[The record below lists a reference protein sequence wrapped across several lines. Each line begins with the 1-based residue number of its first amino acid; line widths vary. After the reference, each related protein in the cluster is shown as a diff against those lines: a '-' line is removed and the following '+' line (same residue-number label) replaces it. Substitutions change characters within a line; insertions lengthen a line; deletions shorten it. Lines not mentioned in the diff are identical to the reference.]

1 MNFDDEDRLELQHLA
16 GGSIVEHAPVFSEQ
30 GRFIFV
36 RCNQKVQVF
45 VTSTGE
51 LTRELDDATSPLI
64 SLELDVKHPD
74 LLLGCTSS
82 GQMLRWHWRTGVVQ
96 KEVMLNLDSDYTE
109 VVTCNLL
116 NLYKG
121 GDTACAFVTAKHNS
135 ANTMKWFVFNTNTG
149 AQIDVNCSLKLRT
162 QTPVV
167 DVSKGAFKYIAI
179 AQFMSVHFVQYETW
193 ECFSFKNRMPLT
205 CIRLSPFEQMAAI
218 GTQYGQV
225 LIWRQFDKPE
235 SVQRTIYHWHS
246 SAVTCIAF
254 TPTGMSFYSGGLE
267 RVLVKWSL
275 TSTQERSFLPRMSS
289 VLKHIV
295 ISDGNEKLL
304 VCTADNALQFVDPNE
319 MKLLSTLQHFT
330 YALSDNS
337 DNGLF
342 PIGLCL
348 NPRTNSLVLNGRIG
362 QLQFYSAYTKSLLY
376 NLRVVEGNVQSAE
389 PKTIIYN
396 TCVTR
401 AAFNIN
407 WMATGEVYNDQQNFP
422 ELQLKFWQYQEKL
435 QTYKLNT
442 NIELPHQDGFVA
454 IVFSNQFQVD
464 NLRCASAGKDNVIKL
479 WTLGDSENIYK
490 RSVMWTCEAQAS
502 YKQQRLE
509 SICFSQDGS
518 LLAAGYGHTL
528 VLFDARTLRLLHALS
543 TSAGYDG
550 VVSKAQ
556 VRLSHTAING
566 TRTELVQQRQQLWG
580 LLQTLLNSNDKKL
593 VQQAQ
598 QLMASPSSSNQ
609 NQRQTSTA
617 QEPSKQEIFK
627 HIMQMAEL
635 GLHQKLQLL
644 RHFDI
649 ECYVSTAYQ
658 KSLKAHLQMCG
669 VEPQSANERVRTL
682 NERLHRLQPRQ
693 RFKAKVR
700 LLQLKKR
707 RQNYELDRH
716 EILPLFSM
724 LQLDE
729 TTKPAEKVK
738 RINKSGKLDKK
749 SNKSLKLVKSIKS
762 AKADNSAGLPYINPF
777 KKGSMKAKESDEKLA
792 PLQGSAQISHVQ
804 FGSGAQAHLVA
815 VCTETRVLIWNL
827 MTLRLQAGLKLSVR
841 QLAFDPL
848 TNLIAA
854 VTRNN
859 ELHVFQPNVPL
870 PIYQRSNLPLLHGL
884 VWLPRRQP
892 KQSSINVDWQAQSTL
907 HMLTNEKEIVYLALP
922 GQTITDDAP
931 APISFAQ
938 PADEQLLQYATFGA
952 FVARQ
957 KNTENTEIAQRK
969 GPLIVGRGVHSSV
982 NALVN
987 LSAHT
992 MPAMSL
998 ICGEF
1003 IKSLLTPGERDEP
1016 NETNELPLSNGKLNG
1031 NGYTE
1036 SQDDDEDEEEEN
1048 ADLKQEDYKE
1058 MKTELRK
1065 VLLDQNS
1072 ALEKINNK
1080 EVEQQTLD
1088 ARLQRVAK
1096 HDVILEF

>member
-82 GQMLRWHWRTGVVQ
+82 GQLLRWHWRTGVVQ
-96 KEVMLNLDSDYTE
+96 KEVRLNLDSDYTE

-121 GDTACAFVTAKHNS
+121 GETACAFVTAKHNS

-149 AQIDVNCSLKLRT
+149 AQIDVNCSLRLRT

-193 ECFSFKNRMPLT
+193 QCFSFKNRMPLT

-225 LIWRQFDKPE
+225 LIWRQFDNPE
-235 SVQRTIYHWHS
+235 SLQRTVHHWHS
-246 SAVTCIAF
+246 SAVSCIAF

-330 YALSDNS
+330 YALSDNG

-389 PKTIIYN
+389 PRTIIYN

-479 WTLGDSENIYK
+479 WTLTDSENIYK

-502 YKQQRLE
+502 YKHQRLE

-609 NQRQTSTA
+609 SQRQSSTA
-617 QEPSKQEIFK
+617 KEPSKQEIYK

-649 ECYVSTAYQ
+649 ECYVSTAFQ

-729 TTKPAEKVK
+729 TTKPAEKQT
-738 RINKSGKLDKK
+738 SQQACHT
-749 SNKSLKLVKSIKS
+749 SIHS
-762 AKADNSAGLPYINPF
+762 
-777 KKGSMKAKESDEKLA
+777 KKGSMKAKESGEKLA

-870 PIYQRSNLPLLHGL
+870 PIYQRSNLPQLHGL

-957 KNTENTEIAQRK
+957 KNAENTEIAQRK

-1016 NETNELPLSNGKLNG
+1016 NDTNELPLSNGILNG
-1031 NGYTE
+1031 NGHTE
-1036 SQDDDEDEEEEN
+1036 SQDEDEDEEEE

-1058 MKTELRK
+1058 TKTELRK

>member
-16 GGSIVEHAPVFSEQ
+16 GGSIVQHAPVFSEQ

-36 RCNQKVQVF
+36 RCNLKVQVF

-51 LTRELDDATSPLI
+51 LTRELNDATSPLI
-64 SLELDVKHPD
+64 SLELDIKQPD

-82 GQMLRWHWRTGVVQ
+82 GQLLRWHWRTGVLQ
-96 KEVMLNLDSDYTE
+96 KQIDLNLGRDGTEVMTF
-109 VVTCNLL
+109 NLL
-116 NLYKG
+116 NMYKG
-121 GDTACAFVTAKHNS
+121 GDTACAFATVKRKNGKS
-135 ANTMKWFVFNTNTG
+135 LKWYLFNTSTG
-149 AQIDVNCSLKLRT
+149 APIEINCSLRLKTRT
-162 QTPVV
+162 PIV
-167 DVSKGAFKYIAI
+167 DVGKGNFKYIAL
-179 AQFMSVHFVQYETW
+179 AQGLLLNFVHYETW
-193 ECFSFKNRMPLT
+193 KCVRYKHEMPIT
-205 CIRLSPFEQMAAI
+205 CVRLSPHELMAAT
-218 GTQYGQV
+218 GTQYGRIV
-225 LIWRQFDKPE
+225 VWRQFDDASAVK
-235 SVQRTIYHWHS
+235 RTIHHWHS
-246 SAVTCIAF
+246 TPVTCLAF
-254 TPTGMSFYSGGLE
+254 TPTGMSFYSGGFE

-275 TSTQERSFLPRMSS
+275 LSVQERRFLPRMSS
-289 VLKHIV
+289 VIRHVV
-295 ISDGNEKLL
+295 ISDGNEQVLA
-304 VCTADNALQFVDPNE
+304 CTADNALQFIDPIE
-319 MKLLSTLQHFT
+319 MKLQSSLQHFT

-376 NLRVVEGNVQSAE
+376 NLRVVEGNVQSVE
-389 PKTIIYN
+389 PRTIIYN

-422 ELQLKFWQYQEKL
+422 ELQLKFWQYHEKL
-435 QTYKLNT
+435 QTYMLNT

-479 WTLGDSENIYK
+479 WTISDSENIYK
-490 RSVMWTCEAQAS
+490 RNVMWSCEAQAS

-550 VVSKAQ
+550 VLSKAQ
-556 VRLSHTAING
+556 VRLAYTPING

-598 QLMASPSSSNQ
+598 QLMAGTSPSNQ
-609 NQRQTSTA
+609 SQSQQKGEPKEGVNEPDNQT
-617 QEPSKQEIFK
+617 IYK

-644 RHFDI
+644 RRFGI
-649 ECYVSTAYQ
+649 ECTVRDGFQ
-658 KSLKAHLQMCG
+658 MRLKAHLQSCV
-669 VEPQSANERVRTL
+669 VEPLAAHTRIHTL
-682 NERLHRLQPRQ
+682 KARLHRLQPRQ

-700 LLQLKKR
+700 LVQLNKR
-707 RQNYELDRH
+707 RQNYEILKH
-716 EILPLFSM
+716 ELLPLFST

-729 TTKPAEKVK
+729 TTKPPAAKRQRSEGKPVK
-738 RINKSGKLDKK
+738 ASKPNKNKK
-749 SNKSLKLVKSIKS
+749 ASKS
-762 AKADNSAGLPYINPF
+762 AKS
-777 KKGSMKAKESDEKLA
+777 EKLGKLGKPNLTAKKSLVLQA

-804 FGSGAQAHLVA
+804 FGAGAQAHLVA

-854 VTRNN
+854 VTRSN

-870 PIYQRSNLPLLHGL
+870 PIYQRSNLPELHGL

-907 HMLTNEKEIVYLALP
+907 HMLTHDKEIVYLAMP
-922 GQTITDDAP
+922 GQAITDDAP

-938 PADEQLLQYATFGA
+938 PANEQLLQYATFGT

-957 KNTENTEIAQRK
+957 KNAESTEIAQRK
-969 GPLIVGRGVHSSV
+969 GPLIVGRGVHSAV

-1003 IKSLLTPGERDEP
+1003 IKSLLTPGERDEES
-1016 NETNELPLSNGKLNG
+1016 NETPLTNGNLNG
-1031 NGYTE
+1031 NGHTD
-1036 SQDDDEDEEEEN
+1036 SHDEDEEEAE
-1048 ADLKQEDYKE
+1048 AGEEDYKE
-1058 MKTELRK
+1058 PKTELRK
-1065 VLLDQNS
+1065 ILLDQSS
-1072 ALEKINNK
+1072 ALEKNNNK
-1080 EVEQQTLD
+1080 EVEQLTLD

-1096 HDVILEF
+1096 HDVFLEF